1 MTTEPRAPRKSGWT
15 VQELNDAISYH
26 QRYIAET
33 DIGVDWMDAHERCW
47 RCGDKTKTQKCHIV
61 PRSLGGE
68 DHASN
73 YVALCADCHDEA
85 PNVADPAAMWLWIQ
99 ATHAGC
105 YDQFWGLRA
114 EALAHQL
121 EPRLREWQATSTL
134 GQEQLLF
141 RYRQQYER
149 AGTHFSQKLS
159 GAKLTLAT
167 RAWLLIEIWRPDY
180 DYTRWVQATPLPEDS
195 WMKDLPAPFATA

>member
-15 VQELNDAISYH
+15 VQELKDTISYH
-26 QRYIAET
+26 QKYIDET
-33 DIGVDWMDAHERCW
+33 EIGVNLQDAHERCW
-47 RCGDKTKTQKCHIV
+47 RCGDKTKLQKCHIV
-61 PRSLGGE
+61 PRSLGGD
-68 DHASN
+68 DHARN
-73 YVALCADCHDEA
+73 LIPLCADCHDEA
-85 PNVADPAAMWLWIQ
+85 PNVADPLAMWLWIK
-99 ATHAGC
+99 ATHAGS

-121 EPRLREWQATSTL
+121 EPRLKEWQATSTL
-134 GQEQLLF
+134 GLEQLMF
-141 RYRQQYER
+141 RYGQQFQR
-149 AGTHFSQKLS
+149 AGIHFSQKLS
-159 GAKLTLAT
+159 GQKMTLAT